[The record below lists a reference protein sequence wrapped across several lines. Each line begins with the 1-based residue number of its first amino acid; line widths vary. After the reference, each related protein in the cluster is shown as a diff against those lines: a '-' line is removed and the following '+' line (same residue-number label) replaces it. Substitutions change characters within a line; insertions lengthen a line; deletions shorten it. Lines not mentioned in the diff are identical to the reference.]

1 MYYKEVLKAIF
12 SIIIG
17 LIGFA
22 FVIFA
27 FYQLY
32 VKYYDVFIIVAA
44 YVFGCGFVRVSNWLL
59 EKK

>member
-12 SIIIG
+12 AIIIG

-44 YVFGCGFVRVSNWLL
+44 YVLGRGFVEVSNWLF